1 MFIRKFVPP
10 KERMLKEKL
19 GVDERDAV
27 ILSMFAKNPEVSQT
41 DLAEALKLSQPSI
54 NARVQK
60 LKKKGLLSLTA
71 GIEFNK
77 TDMYMAR
84 VDFTAPNS
92 EEILSQLQN
101 CSFFVNGFIMSGSN
115 NVSVFIVG
123 HDLQRIENIISMHL
137 RSNPDIKDINMSV
150 VVSSAKPFIYS
161 VDIEKEENSDCENC
175 DKCKNKKE

>member
-1 MFIRKFVPP
+1 
-10 KERMLKEKL
+10 MLKEKL
-19 GVDERDAV
+19 GVDDRDAK
-27 ILSMFAKNPEVSQT
+27 ILSMFANNPEVSQT
-41 DLAEALKLSQPSI
+41 ELAEALKLSQPSV

-60 LKKKGLLSLTA
+60 LKKKGLLSLIA
-71 GIEFNK
+71 GIELNK

-84 VDFTAPNS
+84 VDFTTSNA
-92 EEILSQLQN
+92 EKVLQELMK

-123 HDLQRIENIISMHL
+123 YDLKKIESIISKHL

-161 VDIEKEENSDCENC
+161 VDIEKEHSCETESC
-175 DKCKNKKE
+175 VTCRANKK